1 MSKKK
6 ASRKA
11 AVRNADL
18 WMSRY
23 VRRKAA
29 NNQGNARCFTCGR
42 IESWKEL
49 QCGHFQTR
57 SKYSVRWLER
67 NTAPQC
73 VRCNISNGGQ
83 QYQFGVELDRK
94 HGAGTAEE
102 ILIQGNELR
111 KFTTDEILQIA
122 ADYRTKYNAL

>member
-6 ASRKA
+6 PSRKA

-29 NNQGNARCFTCGR
+29 NHAGVARCITCNR
-42 IESWKEL
+42 PDHWKDL

-57 SKYSVRWLER
+57 SKYSVRWMER
-67 NTAPQC
+67 NTGPQC
-73 VRCNISNGGQ
+73 VRCNITNGGQ
-83 QYQFGVELDRK
+83 QYQFGLEIDRRYGK
-94 HGAGTAEE
+94 GTADE
-102 ILIQGNELR
+102 IVRKGNELM
-111 KFTTDEILQIA
+111 KFTTEQIMEIA
-122 ADYRTKYNAL
+122 ADYRTKFNAL

>member
-6 ASRKA
+6 PSRKA
-11 AVRNADL
+11 AIRNADL

-23 VRRKAA
+23 VRRAAA
-29 NNQGNARCFTCGR
+29 NDAGYAHCFTCGQKDF
-42 IESWKEL
+42 WKDL

-57 SKYSVRWLER
+57 AKYSVRWLER

-83 QYQFGVELDRK
+83 QYQFGLELDRRY
-94 HGAGTAEE
+94 GAGTAEE
-102 ILIQGNELR
+102 IMRQGNELR

-122 ADYRTKYNAL
+122 ADYRTKFNAL